1 MNSSTAPGNRSLS
14 RFLAVLLLPG
24 VLLAVGLAA
33 QKPATEEEEPVK
45 KPLKKLPLEEEEE
58 PVKPRP
64 KVPVRVEEDEPAPR
78 PARPAAGP
86 PTDLAAEARDAR
98 HPAVRALF
106 RDLAV
111 PHDAAV
117 MASGNRRN
125 IAPIAAYVDARPK
138 PTFKVMFQTF
148 DGDWKLSQEYQVT
161 AADIRSITPYEEVAG
176 TRVDQFLASGLDKE
190 TPGGAK
196 YLARAD
202 MLVQAEKV
210 LAAVIRFH
218 ESARERGLRQ
228 GEGWDGVQKALQQRL
243 LAVHLEQLRALADAK
258 EWDAASELATRLAE
272 VYPNQLAVQLAI
284 IHLQVR
290 HVEHALVDGK
300 DNDFVSVRQT
310 LERLEK
316 DLLNN
321 DSKDAKPIRQRI
333 EFMRTRLRDRAAQ
346 LWQQARAVEKKDKPA
361 AVRLMRT
368 AEAIW
373 PQLPGLQDERLKLS
387 NAYPVLYVGVRQLP
401 ESMSPGTAMTDCERQ
416 VVEFLFE
423 GLVKPVYEPGLGQRY
438 ETGLAEG
445 RPRLVSLGRQ
455 FQLVHG
461 ARWSNGELVT
471 ASDVHG
477 TVQLLKDRDWSGFAP
492 EWADL
497 VQGARFD
504 DPFRFTLTL
513 NRGYFDPLA
522 LMAFKVLP
530 ARYLRHME
538 DPGFAANPVGSGPFQ
553 YQGRKQEGGRS
564 YSLFHANPQYG
575 TRADKDHRPLIR
587 EVRLFRS
594 DEPAVDFQRK
604 RGGAMHLLL
613 DLPTEKIK
621 QLESPEA
628 GLQNEVQ
635 VVTLRN
641 RRVFFL
647 AVNHRRSELQSQ
659 DLRKAVS
666 YALDRDKMLNDH
678 FRVNLDDPV
687 KPTIHRWLNG
697 PYPRGSWAC
706 APEFEV
712 NDPNNPYYPF
722 QPNRVRSLAEKAQ
735 MNGKKLT
742 LKFPND
748 DPRIEMVCGYI
759 QTQVRNATG
768 LVLELKGLSPRE
780 LRKQVEVEHDY
791 DLAYY
796 HWDYANE
803 AYWLWPL
810 FDPEAAGRGGRN
822 FLGVNDPELQML
834 FRRALVH
841 RQFKEVQELTWQ
853 IHRELYE
860 KMPLIPLWQ
869 LDTHIAVHREL
880 QTVPQP
886 KELDPQV
893 VFAEVEQW
901 RLGK

>member
-1 MNSSTAPGNRSLS
+1 MKSSTFLWSRSLF
-14 RFLAVLLLPG
+14 RFLAVLVLPI

-33 QKPATEEEEPVK
+33 QKPVVEEEEPVK
-45 KPLKKLPLEEEEE
+45 KAPKKLPKEEEEE

-78 PARPAAGP
+78 PAKPAAGP
-86 PTDLAAEARDAR
+86 ATDLAAEARDAS
-98 HPAVRALF
+98 HPAVRDLF

-117 MASGNRRN
+117 MGSGNRRN
-125 IAPIAAYVDARPK
+125 IAPIAAYLGTKPK
-138 PTFKVMFQTF
+138 PAFKVMFQTF
-148 DGDWKLSQEYQVT
+148 DSDWKLSQEYPVSGQ
-161 AADIRSITPYEEVAG
+161 DIRSIMPYEEVAWL
-176 TRVDQFLASGLDKE
+176 RVDQFLKSGLEKE

-196 YLARAD
+196 HLARPD

-228 GEGWDGVQKALQQRL
+228 GEGWDGVQKTLQQRL
-243 LAVHLEQLRALADAK
+243 LAVQLEQLRALANAK
-258 EWDAASELATRLAE
+258 EWEPATDLATRLAE
-272 VYPNQLAVQLAI
+272 VYPNQPAVQLAI
-284 IHLQVR
+284 VHLQVQ
-290 HVEHALVDGK
+290 HAEHSLQGGK
-300 DNDFVSVRQT
+300 DGDFISVRQT

-321 DSKDAKPIRQRI
+321 DDKDAKPIRQRI
-333 EFMRTRLRDRAAQ
+333 EFIRTRLRDRAAQ
-346 LWQQARAVEKKDKPA
+346 LWEQAKAVEKKDKVS
-361 AVRLMRT
+361 AVRMMGI
-368 AEAIW
+368 AEAVW

-401 ESMSPGTAMTDCERQ
+401 EWLSPGTALTDCERQ
-416 VVEFLFE
+416 VVELLFE
-423 GLVKPVYEPGLGQRY
+423 SLVKPIYDPGLGQRY
-438 ETGLAEG
+438 EPGLADG

-455 FQLVHG
+455 FQLAHG

-477 TVQLLKDRDWSGFAP
+477 TVQLLKDRDWLGFAP

-497 VQGARFD
+497 VKGARVD
-504 DPFRFTLTL
+504 DPFRFNLTL
-513 NRGYFDPLA
+513 NRGYLDPLA
-522 LMAFKVLP
+522 LMTFKVLP

-538 DPGFAANPVGSGPFQ
+538 DQGFAANPIGSGPFQ
-553 YQGRKQEGGRS
+553 YLGRKQEQGRP
-564 YSLFHANPQYG
+564 YALFQANPNYSN
-575 TRADKDHRPLIR
+575 RAGKDNRPLIR
-587 EVRLFRS
+587 EIRLVRS
-594 DEPAVDFQRK
+594 DEPVVDFQRR

-641 RRVFFL
+641 RRVYFL
-647 AVNHRRSELQSQ
+647 AINQRRSDLQSQ
-659 DLRKAVS
+659 DLRKAIA
-666 YALDRDKMLNDH
+666 YALDREKMLNDH
-678 FRVNLDDPV
+678 FRVNLDERARATV
-687 KPTIHRWLNG
+687 HRWLNG

-722 QPNRVRSLAEKAQ
+722 QPNRVKSLADKAQ
-735 MNGKKLT
+735 MSGKKLT
-742 LKFPND
+742 LKYPTD
-748 DPRIEMVCGYI
+748 DPRVEMACGYI
-759 QTQVRNATG
+759 QTQVQNFTG
-768 LVLELKGLSPRE
+768 LTLELKGLPPRE

-841 RQFKEVQELTWQ
+841 RQFKEVQALTWQ

-869 LDTHIAVHREL
+869 LDTHLAVHREL
-880 QTVPQP
+880 QTVPP
-886 KELDPQV
+886 PIGLDPQA
-893 VFAEVEQW
+893 VFAAVEQW
-901 RLGK
+901 KLGK